1 MALDFGNKVENG
13 GIPPNG
19 VLPASEFNQLVAQ
32 VNKNEEDIA
41 AIGTPNSIE
50 SIEATESQESGG
62 NNVIKITET
71 NGTETSFNVKNGND
85 GANGVSLGDVEIA
98 DNLTTNDAKK
108 VLSAKQ
114 GKVLKDL
121 IDSQTFPIV
130 NNLTEGGEESALSAE
145 QGVELREAITLLVDA
160 LAPAAFWNGRPEF
173 NWGTKASIVN
183 NLVDVTSNNSAKLV
197 SFGSEYQATLSYDI
211 TKYARIDVAV
221 VMGGVDITSSVYSG
235 GVIDIP
241 NVTGNIVITATAEVG
256 VVIFADVALNSNG
269 NVVPSSG
276 KSVTDFIPMGKCR
289 FVWSAGGTGNSSN
302 PYNVCFYD
310 GNKNYIGHYY
320 GTESMYRIIDITSM
334 PWDVHYVRITFKSD
348 KINTRIFYDITNGKY
363 IFRGADY
370 DGRLDG
376 FEWGYYVSPTS
387 ATAENKL
394 ADNAWALTKFIEIP
408 NGSTSIKVYAG
419 STDSAKKLA
428 MYDVNKAYKDY
439 YGHTPDP
446 RTITNQ
452 NLGTTWKFLRNSIPL
467 NKIDDC
473 YVKDE
478 INNTYL
484 FKGFNVN

>member
-1 MALDFGNKVENG
+1 MSTPLEELTALVDALRAETTEQSITPERMGA
-13 GIPPNG
+13 ILQRMID
-19 VLPASEFNQLVAQ
+19 VLPSVSDANSLKGWVAITSI
-32 VNKNEEDIA
+32 NELP
-41 AIGTPNSIE
+41 TSPSP
-50 SIEATESQESGG
+50 SQQALAYLLDTTLYVYVGSGG
-62 NNVIKITET
+62 DTLEGKYRSAELK
-71 NGTETSFNVKNGND
+71 GTDGRDGQD
-85 GANGVSLGDVEIA
+85 GATGPQGPSGVHEDDVTIA
-98 DNLTTNDAKK
+98 DNLTTDDPLQ
-108 VLSAKQ
+108 VLSAR
-114 GKVLKDL
+114 
-121 IDSQTFPIV
+121 
-130 NNLTEGGEESALSAE
+130 

-183 NLVDVTSNNSAKLV
+183 NLVDVTSNNSAKSV

-256 VVIFADVALNSNG
+256 VVIFADVALDSNG

-289 FVWSAGGTGNSSN
+289 FVWSAGDTGNNSN
-302 PYNVCFYD
+302 HYNVCFYD
-310 GNKNYIGHYY
+310 GNKNFIDYY
-320 GTESMYRIIDITSM
+320 GIESMYRIIDITSM

-387 ATAENKL
+387 AAAENKL

-446 RTITNQ
+446 RTITTQ
-452 NLGTTWKFLRNSIPL
+452 NLGTIWKFLRNSIPL

-478 INNTYL
+478 TNNTYL